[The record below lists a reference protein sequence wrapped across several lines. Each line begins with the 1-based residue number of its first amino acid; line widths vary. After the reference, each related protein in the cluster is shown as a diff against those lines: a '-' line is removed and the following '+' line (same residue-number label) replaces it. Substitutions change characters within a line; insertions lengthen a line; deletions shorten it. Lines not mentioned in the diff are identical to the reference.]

1 MHKNNIIFWILR
13 HVKKR
18 IPALLFM
25 VFIYSAHALLT
36 VFFALGTRAVIDAA
50 VSGTRDQFLRACVQ
64 QLTLIM
70 GILISVSISRQMKER
85 LSMDLERD
93 WKRQLLYGL
102 LHGDY
107 AGVSAYHSGELLNR
121 LNNDVRILNGS
132 IITIVPSLVSMI
144 TKLVSALIVLIAIEP
159 KFTLVVLAAGIV
171 VVALTALV
179 RKNLKNM
186 NKRVSEAEGRV
197 SGFIQE
203 TLEKLLMVQAM
214 DVSAEMEK
222 RAEVHMEERYQIQN
236 KRKNISLL
244 ANTCVS
250 VMAYGA
256 GFAALVFCGN
266 GLLAGTMTFGTL
278 TAVTQLIGQLQAP
291 MVNMSGIIPQYVAM
305 VAAAERLQ
313 ELEELYK
320 EPEPEKLEP
329 APIYASM
336 KALCGSA
343 LHFAYDRDRIFE
355 NAEFTISKGSFG
367 AILGHSGIGKST
379 LLKLLMGIY
388 KPASGALYVETE
400 EGQVPIN
407 RSTRRLFAYVPQG
420 NLLLSGTIR
429 ENLTITKPDATDEEI
444 DQAVHISCMDDY
456 IYSFPKGLDTPMGES
471 GAGLSEG
478 QAQRLSI
485 ARAVLSGAP
494 ILLLDEATSALD
506 GETEKIV
513 LQRLR
518 SLKNRTCIAVT
529 HRPAALALC
538 DWTMEMK
545 DGKCVITNQKA

>member
-1 MHKNNIIFWILR
+1 MRNNVISWILKR
-13 HVKKR
+13 IRKR
-18 IPALLFM
+18 IPTIVLVVVLCIVNALLG
-25 VFIYSAHALLT
+25 VS
-36 VFFALGTRAVIDAA
+36 FALGSRGVIDGAI
-50 VSGTRDQFLRACVQ
+50 SGDKQTFLRACMVQ
-64 QLTLIM
+64 LAIIL
-70 GILISVSISRQMKER
+70 GILITLTINRHLKER
-85 LSMDLERD
+85 LIMDLERD
-93 WKRQLLYGL
+93 WKRQLLGGL

-107 AGVSAYHSGELLNR
+107 SGVSQYHSGELLNR
-121 LNNDVRILNGS
+121 LNNDVRILNTG
-132 IITIVPSLVSMI
+132 IINIVPSLSSMTTRLI
-144 TKLVSALIVLIAIEP
+144 SAVAVLIAIEP
-159 KFTLVVLAAGIV
+159 MFTLVVLAAGLAVIL
-171 VVALTALV
+171 LTSIV

-222 RAEVHMEERYQIQN
+222 RAEVHMEDRYQIQR

-244 ANTCVS
+244 ANTFIS
-250 VMAYGA
+250 VLGYGA
-256 GFAALVFCGN
+256 GFGALVFCGG

-278 TAVTQLIGQLQAP
+278 TAVTQLVSQLQGP
-291 MVNMSGIIPQYVAM
+291 LVNMSGIIPQYVAL
-305 VAAAERLQ
+305 VAAGERLQ

-320 EPEPEKLEP
+320 EPEPEKLEA
-329 APIYASM
+329 APIYDSM
-336 KALCGSA
+336 NALRGEH

-355 NAEFTISKGSFG
+355 DAEFTVEKGSFG

-388 KPASGALYVETE
+388 KPASGQLYVETE
-400 EGQVPIN
+400 KGQIPID

-429 ENLTITKPDATDEEI
+429 ENLTITRPEATDEEI
-444 DQAVHISCMDDY
+444 KQAVHISCMDDY

-506 GETEKIV
+506 GETERIV
-513 LQRLR
+513 LERLR
-518 SLKNRTCIAVT
+518 SLENRTCIAVT

-545 DGKCVITNQKA
+545 DGKCVITKTE

>member
-1 MHKNNIIFWILR
+1 
-13 HVKKR
+13 
-18 IPALLFM
+18 
-25 VFIYSAHALLT
+25 
-36 VFFALGTRAVIDAA
+36 
-50 VSGTRDQFLRACVQ
+50 
-64 QLTLIM
+64 
-70 GILISVSISRQMKER
+70 
-85 LSMDLERD
+85 MDLERD
-93 WKRQLLYGL
+93 WKRQLLGGL
-102 LHGDY
+102 LHSDY
-107 AGVSAYHSGELLNR
+107 AGVSKYHSGELLNR
-121 LNNDVRILNGS
+121 LNNDVRILDTG
-132 IITIVPSLVSMI
+132 IVAILPNLASMV
-144 TKLVSALIVLIAIEP
+144 TKLVAAVGVLIAMEP
-159 KFTLVVLAAGIV
+159 MFTLVIIAAGLAV
-171 VVALTALV
+171 LLV
-179 RKNLKNM
+179 TSVIRKNLKNL

-222 RAEVHMEERYQIQN
+222 RSEVHMEDRYQLQR
-236 KRKNISLL
+236 KRKNVSLV
-244 ANTCVS
+244 ANTFVS
-250 VMAYGA
+250 VLGYGA
-256 GFAALVFCGN
+256 SFGALVFCGS
-266 GLLAGTMTFGTL
+266 GLLMGTMTFGTL
-278 TAVTQLIGQLQAP
+278 TAVSNLVNQLQGP
-291 MVNMSGIIPQYVAM
+291 LVNMSGIIPQYVALI
-305 VAAAERLQ
+305 AAGERLQ

-329 APIYASM
+329 APIYSGM
-336 KALCGSA
+336 KVLRGEG
-343 LHFAYDRDRIFE
+343 LYFAYDRDRIFE
-355 NAEFTISKGSFG
+355 NAEFCIEKGSFG

-388 KPASGALYVETE
+388 KPADGKMYVETE
-400 EGQVPIN
+400 EGNSPID

-429 ENLTITKPDATDEEI
+429 DNLTITRPDATDEEI
-444 DQAVHISCMDDY
+444 EQAVHISCMDDY
-456 IYSFPKGLDTPMGES
+456 LYSFPQGLDTPMGES

-513 LQRLR
+513 LERLR
-518 SLKNRTCIAVT
+518 SLQNRTCIAVT

-545 DGKCVITNQKA
+545 DGQCVITKQ

>member
-1 MHKNNIIFWILR
+1 MRNNVIIWILKR
-13 HVKKR
+13 IRKR
-18 IPALLFM
+18 IPAIVVIVVLC
-25 VFIYSAHALLT
+25 VVNALLG
-36 VFFALGTRAVIDAA
+36 VGFALGTQGVIDSA
-50 VSGTRDQFLRACVQ
+50 VSRDKNEFIRACLVQ
-64 QLTLIM
+64 LSIII
-70 GILISVSISRQMKER
+70 GILTTMTINRQLKER
-85 LSMDLERD
+85 LTMDLERD
-93 WKRQLLYGL
+93 WKRTLLSGL
-102 LHGDY
+102 LHGEY
-107 AGVSAYHSGELLNR
+107 VGVSKYHSGELLNR
-121 LNNDVRILNGS
+121 LNNDVRIMNTG
-132 IITIVPSLVSMI
+132 IINIVPNVASMV
-144 TKLVSALIVLIAIEP
+144 TKLVAAISVLIVMEP
-159 KFTLVVLAAGIV
+159 KFTLVVLAAGVAVIIV
-171 VVALTALV
+171 TSII
-179 RKNLKNM
+179 RKNLKNL

-222 RAEVHMEERYQIQN
+222 RAEVRMEDRYQLQR
-236 KRKNISLL
+236 KRKNVSLI
-244 ANTCVS
+244 AHVCVS
-250 VMAYGA
+250 VLAYGA
-256 GFAALVFCGN
+256 GFGALVFCAN

-278 TAVTQLIGQLQAP
+278 TAISQLVSQLKAP
-291 MVNMSGIIPQYVAM
+291 LVNMSGIFPQYMAL
-305 VAAAERLQ
+305 VAAGERLR

-329 APIYASM
+329 MPIYDSM
-336 KALCGSA
+336 KALRGTQ

-355 NAEFTISKGSFG
+355 DAEFTIEKGSFG

-379 LLKLLMGIY
+379 LLKLMMGIY
-388 KPASGALYVETE
+388 KPADGKLYAQTE
-400 EGQVPIN
+400 QGEVSLD

-429 ENLTITKPDATDEEI
+429 ENLIITRPDATEEEI

-456 IYSFPKGLDTPMGES
+456 VYSFPQGLDTPMGES

-506 GETEKIV
+506 AETERIV
-513 LQRLR
+513 LERLR
-518 SLKNRTCIAVT
+518 SLENKTCIAVT

-545 DGKCVITNQKA
+545 DGKCVINKQ

>member
-1 MHKNNIIFWILR
+1 
-13 HVKKR
+13 
-18 IPALLFM
+18 
-25 VFIYSAHALLT
+25 
-36 VFFALGTRAVIDAA
+36 
-50 VSGTRDQFLRACVQ
+50 
-64 QLTLIM
+64 
-70 GILISVSISRQMKER
+70 
-85 LSMDLERD
+85 MDLERD
-93 WKRQLLYGL
+93 WKRTLLSGL
-102 LHGDY
+102 LHGEY
-107 AGVSAYHSGELLNR
+107 VGVSKYHSGELLNR
-121 LNNDVRILNGS
+121 LNNDVRIMNTG
-132 IITIVPSLVSMI
+132 IINIVPNVASMV
-144 TKLVSALIVLIAIEP
+144 TKLVAAISVLIVMEP
-159 KFTLVVLAAGIV
+159 KFTLVVLAAGVAVIIV
-171 VVALTALV
+171 TSII
-179 RKNLKNM
+179 RKNLKNL

-222 RAEVHMEERYQIQN
+222 RAEVRMEDRYQLQR
-236 KRKNISLL
+236 KRKNVSLI
-244 ANTCVS
+244 AHVCVS
-250 VMAYGA
+250 VLAYGA
-256 GFAALVFCGN
+256 GFGALVFCAN

-278 TAVTQLIGQLQAP
+278 TAISQLVSQLKAP
-291 MVNMSGIIPQYVAM
+291 LVNMSGIFPQYMAL
-305 VAAAERLQ
+305 VAAGERLR

-329 APIYASM
+329 MPIYDSM
-336 KALCGSA
+336 KALRGTQ

-355 NAEFTISKGSFG
+355 DAEFTIEKGSFG

-379 LLKLLMGIY
+379 LLKLMMGIY
-388 KPASGALYVETE
+388 KPADGKLYAQTE
-400 EGQVPIN
+400 QGEVSLD

-429 ENLTITKPDATDEEI
+429 ENLIITRPDATEEEI

-456 IYSFPKGLDTPMGES
+456 VYSFPQGLDTPMGES

-506 GETEKIV
+506 AETERIV
-513 LQRLR
+513 LERLR
-518 SLKNRTCIAVT
+518 SLENKTCIAVT

-545 DGKCVITNQKA
+545 DGKCVINKQ

>member
-1 MHKNNIIFWILR
+1 MRNSVIPWILKR
-13 HVKKR
+13 IKKR
-18 IPALLFM
+18 IPAIVIIVVLC
-25 VFIYSAHALLT
+25 VVHAILS
-36 VFFALGTRAVIDAA
+36 VIFALGMRGVVDSAISRVKEDFI
-50 VSGTRDQFLRACVQ
+50 RACLTQ
-64 QLTLIM
+64 LSIILGILLTLT
-70 GILISVSISRQMKER
+70 ISRHMKER
-85 LSMDLERD
+85 LTMDLERD
-93 WKRQLLYGL
+93 WKRQLLSGL
-102 LHGDY
+102 LHSDY
-107 AGVSAYHSGELLNR
+107 AGTSKYHSGELLNR
-121 LNNDVRILNGS
+121 LNNDVRILNSGIVS
-132 IITIVPSLVSMI
+132 ILPNLATMV
-144 TKLVSALIVLIAIEP
+144 TKLVAAVAVLIAMEP
-159 KFTLVVLAAGIV
+159 MFTLVVVAAG
-171 VVALTALV
+171 VAVLLV
-179 RKNLKNM
+179 TSVIRKNLKNL

-222 RAEVHMEERYQIQN
+222 RAEVHMEDRYQLQR
-236 KRKNISLL
+236 KRKNVSLL
-244 ANTCVS
+244 ANTFVS
-250 VMAYGA
+250 VLGYGA
-256 GFAALVFCGN
+256 SFGALVFCGS
-266 GLLAGTMTFGTL
+266 GLLMGTMTFGTL
-278 TAVTQLIGQLQAP
+278 TAVSNLINQLQGP
-291 MVNMSGIIPQYVAM
+291 LVNMSGIIPQYVALM
-305 VAAAERLQ
+305 AAGERLQ

-329 APIYASM
+329 APIYDTM
-336 KALCGSA
+336 KALRGENLC
-343 LHFAYDRDRIFE
+343 FAYDRDRIFE
-355 NAEFTISKGSFG
+355 NAEFCIEKGSFG

-388 KPASGALYVETE
+388 KPADGEMYVETG
-400 EGQVPIN
+400 EGNVPID

-429 ENLTITKPDATDEEI
+429 ENLTITRPDATDEEI
-444 DQAVHISCMDDY
+444 AQAVHISCMDDY
-456 IYSFPKGLDTPMGES
+456 LYSFPKGLDTPMGES

-513 LQRLR
+513 LERLR
-518 SLKNRTCIAVT
+518 SLQNRTCIAVT

-545 DGKCVITNQKA
+545 DGKCVITKK

>member
-1 MHKNNIIFWILR
+1 MRNNVIPWILKR
-13 HVKKR
+13 IRKR
-18 IPALLFM
+18 IPAMVLL
-25 VFIYSAHALLT
+25 VALCIANALLG
-36 VFFALGTRAVIDAA
+36 VSFALGSRGVIDGA
-50 VSGTRDQFLRACVQ
+50 VSGDKDAFIRACIMQ
-64 QLTLIM
+64 MLIIL
-70 GILISVSISRQMKER
+70 GILTTLTINRHMKER
-85 LSMDLERD
+85 LTMDLERD
-93 WKRQLLYGL
+93 WKRQLLGGL

-107 AGVSAYHSGELLNR
+107 AGVSQYHSGELLNR
-121 LNNDVRILNGS
+121 LNNDVRILDSG
-132 IITIVPSLVSMI
+132 IVTIVPSLASMI
-144 TKLVSALIVLIAIEP
+144 TRLISAIAVLIAIEP
-159 KFTLVVLAAGIV
+159 MFTLVVLAAGLAVIL
-171 VVALTALV
+171 LTSIV
-179 RKNLKNM
+179 RKNLKNL

-222 RAEVHMEERYQIQN
+222 RAEVHMEDRYQIQR
-236 KRKNISLL
+236 KRKNVSLL
-244 ANTCVS
+244 ANTFIS
-250 VMAYGA
+250 VLGYGA
-256 GFAALVFCGN
+256 GFGALVFCGG

-278 TAVTQLIGQLQAP
+278 TAVTQLVSQLQGP
-291 MVNMSGIIPQYVAM
+291 LVNMSGIIPQYVALM
-305 VAAAERLQ
+305 AAGERLQ

-320 EPEPEKLEP
+320 EPEPEKLDA
-329 APIYASM
+329 APIYTSM
-336 KALCGSA
+336 KALRGEA

-355 NAEFTISKGSFG
+355 DAEFTIEKGSFG

-379 LLKLLMGIY
+379 LLKLLMGVY
-388 KPASGALYVETE
+388 KPASGQLYVETE
-400 EGQVPIN
+400 EGEIPID

-429 ENLTITKPDATDEEI
+429 ENLTITRPDATDEEI
-444 DQAVHISCMDDY
+444 EQAIHISCMDDY
-456 IYSFPKGLDTPMGES
+456 LYSFPKGLDTPMGES

-513 LQRLR
+513 LERLR
-518 SLKNRTCIAVT
+518 SLENRTCIAVT
-529 HRPAALALC
+529 HRPAALKLC

-545 DGKCVITNQKA
+545 DGKCVITKTQ

>member
-1 MHKNNIIFWILR
+1 MRNNVLLWVLKRIR
-13 HVKKR
+13 KR
-18 IPALLFM
+18 IPAICFVAVMCIATAILG
-25 VFIYSAHALLT
+25 VG
-36 VFFALGTRAVIDAA
+36 FALGTRGVIDTA
-50 VSGTRDQFLRACVQ
+50 VSGVRSDFTRACGVQ
-64 QLTLIM
+64 LAIIVGIVVTMTL
-70 GILISVSISRQMKER
+70 SRQIKER
-85 LSMDLERD
+85 LVMDLERD
-93 WKRQLLYGL
+93 WKRQLLGGL
-102 LHGDY
+102 LHSDY
-107 AGVSAYHSGELLNR
+107 ESTSKYHSGELLNR
-121 LNNDVRILNGS
+121 LNNDVRIVNSS
-132 IITIVPSLVSMI
+132 IVTIIPNLSSMI
-144 TKLVSALIVLIAIEP
+144 TKLIAAVAVLIAMEP
-159 KFTLVVLAAGIV
+159 MFTIVIV
-171 VVALTALV
+171 VAGLAVLLLTSV
-179 RKNLKNM
+179 IRKGLKNI

-222 RAEVHMEERYQIQN
+222 RAEVHMEDRFQLQR

-244 ANTCVS
+244 ANTFVS
-250 VMAYGA
+250 VLAYGA
-256 GFAALVFCGN
+256 SFAALVFCGG

-278 TAVTQLIGQLQAP
+278 TAITQLVSQLQAP
-291 MVNMSGIIPQYVAM
+291 LVNMSGVIPQYVAL
-305 VAAAERLQ
+305 VAAAERLR

-320 EPEPEKLEP
+320 EPEPEKHEP
-329 APIYASM
+329 MPIYNGMQALRGE
-336 KALCGSA
+336 ALC
-343 LHFAYDRDRIFE
+343 FAYDRDKIFE
-355 NAEFTISKGSFG
+355 NAEFSIEKGSFG

-388 KPASGALYVETE
+388 KPGSGKLYVETE
-400 EGQVPIN
+400 EGQIPID

-429 ENLTITKPDATDEEI
+429 ENLTITRPNATDEELREAI
-444 DQAVHISCMDDY
+444 HISCMDDY
-456 IYSFPKGLDTPMGES
+456 VYSFPQGLDTPMGES

-506 GETEKIV
+506 GETEKVV
-513 LQRLR
+513 LERLR
-518 SLKNRTCIAVT
+518 SLQNRTCIAVT

-545 DGKCVITNQKA
+545 DGQCVITKK

>member
-1 MHKNNIIFWILR
+1 MRNNVISWILKR
-13 HVKKR
+13 IRKR
-18 IPALLFM
+18 IPTIVLVVVLCIVNALLG
-25 VFIYSAHALLT
+25 VS
-36 VFFALGTRAVIDAA
+36 FALGSRGVIDGAI
-50 VSGTRDQFLRACVQ
+50 SGDKQTFLRACMVQ
-64 QLTLIM
+64 LAIIL
-70 GILISVSISRQMKER
+70 GILTTLTINRHLKER
-85 LSMDLERD
+85 LIMDLERD
-93 WKRQLLYGL
+93 WKRQLLGGL

-107 AGVSAYHSGELLNR
+107 SGVSQYHSGELLNR
-121 LNNDVRILNGS
+121 LNNDVRILNTG
-132 IITIVPSLVSMI
+132 IINIVPSLSSMTTRLI
-144 TKLVSALIVLIAIEP
+144 SAVAVLIAIEP
-159 KFTLVVLAAGIV
+159 MFTLVVLAAGLAVIL
-171 VVALTALV
+171 LTSIV

-222 RAEVHMEERYQIQN
+222 RAEVHMEDRYQIQR

-244 ANTCVS
+244 ANTFIS
-250 VMAYGA
+250 VLGYGA
-256 GFAALVFCGN
+256 GFGALVFCGG

-278 TAVTQLIGQLQAP
+278 TAVTQLVSQLQGP
-291 MVNMSGIIPQYVAM
+291 LVNMSGIIPQYVAL
-305 VAAAERLQ
+305 VAAGERLQ

-320 EPEPEKLEP
+320 EPEPEKLEA
-329 APIYASM
+329 APIYDSM
-336 KALCGSA
+336 NALRGEH
-343 LHFAYDRDRIFE
+343 LHFAYDRDCIFE
-355 NAEFTISKGSFG
+355 DAEFTVEKGSFG

-388 KPASGALYVETE
+388 KPASGQLYVETE
-400 EGQVPIN
+400 KGQIPID

-429 ENLTITKPDATDEEI
+429 ENLTITRPEASDEEI
-444 DQAVHISCMDDY
+444 EQAVHISCMDDY

-513 LQRLR
+513 LERLR

-545 DGKCVITNQKA
+545 DGKCVITKTE